1 MSCNDVCSKLMFEGW
16 TSQYSCTALPLGLNI
31 YIEGTPYDPHLI
43 FVGVYKKNCL
53 HCKQDGLYG
62 TEYTLPRVKGHSIF
76 V

>member
-43 FVGVYKKNCL
+43 FVGVYK
-53 HCKQDGLYG
+53 
-62 TEYTLPRVKGHSIF
+62 EIVYTVNKMVYMEQSIHYQG
-76 V
+76 